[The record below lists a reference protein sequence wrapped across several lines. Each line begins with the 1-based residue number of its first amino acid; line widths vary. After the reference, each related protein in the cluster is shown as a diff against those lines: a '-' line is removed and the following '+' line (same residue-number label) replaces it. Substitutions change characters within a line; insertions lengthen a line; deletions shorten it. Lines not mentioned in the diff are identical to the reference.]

1 MKYSY
6 GQYFVGKNVP
16 AHLEQFFKSL
26 DSSHLKKKLMHLKG
40 SKHKKGKITQTLF
53 TSPLIMMGR
62 VQEIKIS
69 FMEIFCCWKSWP
81 QYVTF
86 SDDHVLM
93 DFAIKMFL

>member
-40 SKHKKGKITQTLF
+40 SKHKKGKITQSLLTSEFLF
-53 TSPLIMMGR
+53 NYDGQRTRDWRFVCKKKKLSCI
-62 VQEIKIS
+62 
-69 FMEIFCCWKSWP
+69 
-81 QYVTF
+81 
-86 SDDHVLM
+86 
-93 DFAIKMFL
+93 

>member
-40 SKHKKGKITQTLF
+40 SKHKKGKITQSLL
-53 TSPLIMMGR
+53 TS
-62 VQEIKIS
+62 E
-69 FMEIFCCWKSWP
+69 
-81 QYVTF
+81 
-86 SDDHVLM
+86 
-93 DFAIKMFL
+93 FLVNYDGQRAGDWRFVCKKQQLSCI